1 MAVYRQTVLT
11 AFQNVEDE
19 LAALRQLEQEQR
31 VRDDAEIA
39 AKQAEVIALNQ
50 YRAGTVAFTSVITAQ
65 AQSLSAQLSARQVTA
80 SRLQASALLIQALG
94 GGWTD
99 AELPKMSHIK

>member
-1 MAVYRQTVLT
+1 M
-11 AFQNVEDE
+11 
-19 LAALRQLEQEQR
+19 
-31 VRDDAEIA
+31 A
-39 AKQAEVIALNQ
+39 AKQAEAVAQNQ

-65 AQSLSAQLSARQVTA
+65 AQSLTAQLSARQVTA

-99 AELPKMSHIK
+99 ASLPRPRDIR